1 MKTFIVTLLL
11 LFFVSCSKGASEE
24 RGHNG
29 REEGNGYPELPDGS
43 KYTDRDLAEMKDNTA
58 RFSVRG
64 IELRLGEPG
73 ILYTQSTNKER
84 VSIRDLSP
92 SGHIGSFSRKTRIFE
107 VDGEKIAYDAVE
119 IQNDEQLGI
128 TWWRAY
134 TKGDSTAVYF
144 VTLDD

>member
-29 REEGNGYPELPDGS
+29 REEGNGYPALPDGS
-43 KYTDRDLAEMKDNTA
+43 TYTDRDLAEMKDNRA
-58 RFSVRG
+58 RFSARG
-64 IELRLGEPG
+64 IELRFGEPG
-73 ILYTQSTNKER
+73 ILYTQSADKEQT
-84 VSIRDLSP
+84 SIRDLSND
-92 SGHIGSFSRKTRIFE
+92 GHLGTFSRKTRRFE
-107 VDGEKIAYDAVE
+107 LDGEIIAYDAVE